1 MIDFDPKLNRIVCAA
16 ILYENGTLIVSPRH
30 FDTVAKNTIE
40 LLNPDWNY
48 WRKMKH
54 EQGFVD
60 KFGEF
65 HSRKSA
71 WEIAYAA
78 NQIIRHCA
86 GDAGT
91 LFSENLY

>member
-1 MIDFDPKLNRIVCAA
+1 MIEFDSKLNRIVCAA
-16 ILYENGTLIVSPRH
+16 ILYENGTMIVSPRH
-30 FDTVAKNTIE
+30 FDMVAKKMIE
-40 LLNPDWNY
+40 QLNPDWSY
-48 WRKMKH
+48 WRKLKH

-65 HSRKSA
+65 HSRESA

-78 NQIIRHCA
+78 DQIVRHCA
-86 GDAGT
+86 GDAGK